1 MAVLT
6 TPEAQAQAVSLGRGG
21 RPLPKVPASV
31 AAWLPT
37 GHGCGVTGM
46 PFYKIRLRDQYGR
59 LRDVFLDAA
68 DMKAAKDKAE
78 GQADRKET
86 LTMTRIRLAARE
98 EYLTVIQAPNDELPP
113 VR

>member
-1 MAVLT
+1 
-6 TPEAQAQAVSLGRGG
+6 
-21 RPLPKVPASV
+21 
-31 AAWLPT
+31 
-37 GHGCGVTGM
+37 M

-113 VR
+113 VRLHTPRFSHPMDWMRPPYP